1 MVNRVEKLSL
11 LSEMIAF
18 AKYDKDIMRIEFN
31 FLLGV
36 AKQLDIS
43 REDFEYL
50 LENPVTYTHLK
61 SHSERIVQFHR
72 LVLLMNIE
80 QEHNEDNNS
89 AGVIKLYNFGLRMG
103 LSHESI
109 TKVLYLMESFPNKI
123 VPPDVLIDIKDSDRL
138 FSFLNT
144 RKKMRKNIKKIF
156 VNLDYN
162 FLNNQIKFNNIKMD
176 NQEFNDQS
184 LVLINGN
191 NFKNRNKNRQILNEI
206 FSIYEG

>member
-1 MVNRVEKLSL
+1 MINRVEKLSL

-18 AKYDKDIMRIEFN
+18 AKYDKDIRRIEYN

-50 LENPVTYTHLK
+50 LENPISYTHLK

-80 QEHNEDNNS
+80 QQYGEGDDNNR
-89 AGVIKLYNFGLRMG
+89 AGVTKLYNFGLRMG

-123 VPPDVLIDIKDSDRL
+123 VPPDVLIDIFK
-138 FSFLNT
+138 T
-144 RKKMRKNIKKIF
+144 Q
-156 VNLDYN
+156 YN
-162 FLNNQIKFNNIKMD
+162 
-176 NQEFNDQS
+176 
-184 LVLINGN
+184 
-191 NFKNRNKNRQILNEI
+191 
-206 FSIYEG
+206 

>member
-18 AKYDKDIMRIEFN
+18 AKYDKDIRRIEYN

-80 QEHNEDNNS
+80 QEFNEDNNS

-123 VPPDVLIDIKDSDRL
+123 VPPDVLIDIFK
-138 FSFLNT
+138 T
-144 RKKMRKNIKKIF
+144 Q
-156 VNLDYN
+156 YN
-162 FLNNQIKFNNIKMD
+162 
-176 NQEFNDQS
+176 
-184 LVLINGN
+184 
-191 NFKNRNKNRQILNEI
+191 
-206 FSIYEG
+206 

>member
-18 AKYDKDIMRIEFN
+18 ATYDKDIKEMEYN

-43 REDFEYL
+43 REDFDYL
-50 LENPVTYTHLK
+50 IEHPITYTHLK

-80 QEHNEDNNS
+80 ES
-89 AGVIKLYNFGLRMG
+89 ADASKGAIKLYNFGLRMG

-109 TKVLYLMESFPNKI
+109 SKVLYLMESFPNKI
-123 VPPDVLIDIKDSDRL
+123 VPPDVLIDI
-138 FSFLNT
+138 
-144 RKKMRKNIKKIF
+144 
-156 VNLDYN
+156 
-162 FLNNQIKFNNIKMD
+162 
-176 NQEFNDQS
+176 
-184 LVLINGN
+184 
-191 NFKNRNKNRQILNEI
+191 FKTQHN
-206 FSIYEG
+206 

>member
-18 AKYDKDIMRIEFN
+18 AKYDKDIKNIEYN

-36 AKQLDIS
+36 AKQLEIS

-50 LENPVTYTHLK
+50 IEHPVTYTHLK

-80 QEHNEDNNS
+80 QEYGEENNS
-89 AGVIKLYNFGLRMG
+89 ASVIKLYNFGLRMG

-123 VPPDVLIDIKDSDRL
+123 VPPDVLIDIFK
-138 FSFLNT
+138 T
-144 RKKMRKNIKKIF
+144 Q
-156 VNLDYN
+156 YN
-162 FLNNQIKFNNIKMD
+162 
-176 NQEFNDQS
+176 
-184 LVLINGN
+184 
-191 NFKNRNKNRQILNEI
+191 
-206 FSIYEG
+206 

>member
-1 MVNRVEKLSL
+1 MINRVEKLSL

-18 AKYDKDIMRIEFN
+18 AKYDKVDIKNIEYN

-36 AKQLDIS
+36 AKQLDIT

-50 LENPVTYTHLK
+50 IEHPINYTHLK

-80 QEHNEDNNS
+80 SQNEQPS
-89 AGVIKLYNFGLRMG
+89 SGVIKLYNFGLRMG

-123 VPPDVLIDIKDSDRL
+123 VPPDVLIDIFK
-138 FSFLNT
+138 T
-144 RKKMRKNIKKIF
+144 Q
-156 VNLDYN
+156 YN
-162 FLNNQIKFNNIKMD
+162 
-176 NQEFNDQS
+176 
-184 LVLINGN
+184 
-191 NFKNRNKNRQILNEI
+191 
-206 FSIYEG
+206 

>member
-1 MVNRVEKLSL
+1 MINRVEKLSL

-18 AKYDKDIMRIEFN
+18 AKYDKDIKRIEYN

-50 LENPVTYTHLK
+50 LENPINYIHLK

-80 QEHNEDNNS
+80 NNNGDNNS
-89 AGVIKLYNFGLRMG
+89 SGVIKLYNFGLRMG

-123 VPPDVLIDIKDSDRL
+123 VPPDVLIDIFK
-138 FSFLNT
+138 T
-144 RKKMRKNIKKIF
+144 Q
-156 VNLDYN
+156 YN
-162 FLNNQIKFNNIKMD
+162 
-176 NQEFNDQS
+176 
-184 LVLINGN
+184 
-191 NFKNRNKNRQILNEI
+191 
-206 FSIYEG
+206 